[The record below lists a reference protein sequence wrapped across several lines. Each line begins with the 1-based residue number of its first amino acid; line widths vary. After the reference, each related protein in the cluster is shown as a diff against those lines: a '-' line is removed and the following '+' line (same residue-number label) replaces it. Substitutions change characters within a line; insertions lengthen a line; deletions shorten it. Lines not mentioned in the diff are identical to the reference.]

1 MDDTE
6 VIYDLANCELM
17 RLDVD
22 DNHYYY
28 GGVTGQ
34 EKEYYLSVTQVLS
47 IGGPFPENLREWL
60 RNTDAQES
68 KAIFE
73 ARGQRGT
80 QLHQALDQLMC
91 REEIVLKDYPTQ
103 YEKDAI
109 VTFIRMMKFLAPN
122 KFETEQTVAD
132 PVLRLAGT
140 LDFKGIVDDW
150 KLEALLNPY
159 KFLVT
164 DSDGDL
170 QLKEKWLGIVSN
182 KRTCVIIDWKFTSV
196 NAYNHQ
202 LQVAAYKTMW
212 GKSYKGMKP
221 SRAFTW
227 RYSPRH
233 SAGFDFSESKK
244 TYRDFTR
251 VYDTTIDYLGEFP
264 PPPLVKK
271 FPDRVRL
278 YDKVKLNNKEA

>member
-1 MDDTE
+1 MSTSE
-6 VIYDLANCELM
+6 TLYELSNCDLM

-28 GGVTGQ
+28 VNS
-34 EKEYYLSVTQVLS
+34 EYYLSVTQVLS

-60 RNTDAQES
+60 RNTDPQES

-80 QLHQALDQLMC
+80 KLHDALDRLMK
-91 REEIVLKDYPTQ
+91 REEIELKEFPTQ

-109 VTFIRMMKFLAPN
+109 TVFIRMMKFLTPN
-122 KFETEQTVAD
+122 KFVTEKPVAD
-132 PVLRLAGT
+132 PAIRLAGM

-150 KLEALLNPY
+150 KLEMLLNPTKY
-159 KFLVT
+159 LEV
-164 DSDGDL
+164 DSDGDF
-170 QLKEKWLGIVSN
+170 QIKERWLTMGQSSYET
-182 KRTCVIIDWKFTSV
+182 KRVCVIIDWKFTSV
-196 NAYNHQ
+196 NAYNHK

-233 SAGFDFSESKK
+233 RFGFDFSESKK
-244 TYRDFTR
+244 TYKDFTR
-251 VYDTTIDYLGEFP
+251 VYDVTINYLGEFP
-264 PPPLVKK
+264 PPPQIKR
-271 FPDRVRL
+271 FPEKVRL
-278 YDKVKLNNKEA
+278 FEVI

>member
-1 MDDTE
+1 MMNDSE
-6 VIYDLANCELM
+6 VLYQLSNCEIM

-28 GGVTGQ
+28 GGEVNK
-34 EKEYYLSVTQVLS
+34 EKQYYLSVTQVLN

-80 QLHQALDQLMC
+80 KLHDALDRLMN
-91 REEIVLKDYPTQ
+91 REEIVLKDFPTQ

-109 VTFIRMMKFLAPN
+109 TTFIRMMRFLTPS
-122 KFETEQTVAD
+122 KFETEQVVAD
-132 PVLRLAGT
+132 SKLRLAGT
-140 LDFKGIVDDW
+140 LDFKGIVDVW
-150 KLEALLNPY
+150 KLEALLNPSRY
-159 KFLVT
+159 LDI
-164 DSDGDL
+164 DSEGDL
-170 QLKEKWLGIVSN
+170 MLKEAYLGLPDKYPGRKSI
-182 KRTCVIIDWKFTSV
+182 IIDWKFTSV
-196 NAYNHQ
+196 NAYNHK

-212 GKSYKGMKP
+212 GKCYKGMKP

-227 RYSPRH
+227 RFSPRH
-233 SAGFDFSESKK
+233 KHGFDFSESTR

-251 VYDTTIDYLGEFP
+251 VYDTAIDYLGEFP
-264 PPPLVKK
+264 PPPAVKK
-271 FPDRVRL
+271 FPERVRL
-278 YDKVKLNNKEA
+278 YEEKK